1 MHDQLLHFT
10 ISEKSVMRTSLRC
23 KAVLPT
29 LRFPANLGFFVE
41 LRFFKTCGLLV
52 FGLVLIEIFLFFRL
66 VFC

>member
-10 ISEKSVMRTSLRC
+10 ISENPISEKSVMHTTLHC

-41 LRFFKTCGLLV
+41 LRFF
-52 FGLVLIEIFLFFRL
+52 
-66 VFC
+66 